1 VLSTPESL
9 PASSSIDGLLGGGLL
24 VDSVDME
31 RKAGVV
37 QQAVEQNSEKLEGKS
52 EK

>member
-1 VLSTPESL
+1 MFPS
-9 PASSSIDGLLGGGLL
+9 A
-24 VDSVDME
+24 ME
-31 RKAGVV
+31 CIVGRV